1 MRILG
6 ESLKARSYEKLNQK
20 YSFPDD
26 GYQGDYIIEIAKSII
41 DHYGKELEKDD
52 KKLLSHAEKII
63 FKQIKNSL
71 NSLGIQFDT
80 FANEKSFYE
89 SGAIKTLL
97 SDLEEKELIVRQ

>member
-1 MRILG
+1 MRTLG
-6 ESLKARSYEKLNQK
+6 KSVEARYYELLDKPFE
-20 YSFPDD
+20 FPED

-41 DHYGKELEKDD
+41 NHYGKELEKED
-52 KKLLSHAEKII
+52 KKFLSYAEKII

-89 SGAIKTLL
+89 SGAIKKLL
-97 SDLEEKELIVRQ
+97 SDLKKKINI